1 MTSGLDANDDDPAS
15 PGTEDRLTAQKDRY
29 KFTLDLPMA
38 HAPGE
43 KAVYSAAGINL
54 LGSVLQHATGRW
66 LPDLIQEEFA
76 VPLGIRHY
84 HLPLGASGDAVHGW
98 SSYRSRRSSTR
109 PTAQDVRPP
118 RASSSMRAQS
128 GASSNPV

>member
-1 MTSGLDANDDDPAS
+1 
-15 PGTEDRLTAQKDRY
+15 
-29 KFTLDLPMA
+29 MA

-76 VPLGIRHY
+76 APLGIRHY
-84 HLPLGASGDAVHGW
+84 HLPLGASKVM
-98 SSYRSRRSSTR
+98 
-109 PTAQDVRPP
+109 PTWLEEPCCAPGT
-118 RASSSMRAQS
+118 S
-128 GASSNPV
+128 